1 LGAFAAAGCVATA
14 LAQGYPTKTVTLVVG
29 FGPGGGVDT
38 TARLLAS
45 KLTESLGRPVVV
57 ENRPGA
63 GSNIAA
69 DRVAKAAPDGYTL
82 LVTTPAVAINMAIY
96 DKLPFDTLRDL
107 APVTMISGT
116 PNILVVN
123 PTLRAGNVQ
132 ELIALARARPGALN
146 YSSAGV
152 GTTPHLCGELLKL
165 RTGTD
170 IVHVPYNGNAPSLAA
185 LIAGNAEL
193 GFAALPAVMPH
204 VKAGRLR
211 ALASTGEKR
220 SELLPDVPTMQEA
233 GVSGVSVTT
242 WYGVFAPAGTP
253 SDIVD
258 TLANAVIDAVQKS
271 DFRQRLLD
279 QGEEPVGSTPDAFG
293 ALVRD
298 EIGKW
303 TELARRAGIRA
314 D

>member
-1 LGAFAAAGCVATA
+1 
-14 LAQGYPTKTVTLVVG
+14 
-29 FGPGGGVDT
+29 
-38 TARLLAS
+38 
-45 KLTESLGRPVVV
+45 
-57 ENRPGA
+57 
-63 GSNIAA
+63 
-69 DRVAKAAPDGYTL
+69 
-82 LVTTPAVAINMAIY
+82 
-96 DKLPFDTLRDL
+96 
-107 APVTMISGT
+107 
-116 PNILVVN
+116 
-123 PTLRAGNVQ
+123 
-132 ELIALARARPGALN
+132 
-146 YSSAGV
+146 
-152 GTTPHLCGELLKL
+152 LKL